1 MLQGLVALLFSWLPS
16 GLFLPITAVIGVAF
30 LIIAVRILTIIFAM
44 VAKEFFHNVWNLFLS
59 VDVPG
64 LGVSFAAF
72 AIALFLIR
80 FSIGLL
86 SYITGF
92 GMNGGDYG
100 RAATTAEKYKNDRKK
115 ALDGKSSKF
124 DW

>member
-1 MLQGLVALLFSWLPS
+1 MFKSPV
-16 GLFLPITAVIGVAF
+16 
-30 LIIAVRILTIIFAM
+30 AM
-44 VAKEFFHNVWNLFLS
+44 VAKEFFHNVWNLFLP

>member
-1 MLQGLVALLFSWLPS
+1 MFSSPVAQIAKTFFGNIWEM
-16 GLFLPITAVIGVAF
+16 FLAI
-30 LIIAVRILTIIFAM
+30 
-44 VAKEFFHNVWNLFLS
+44 E
-59 VDVPG
+59 VPG

-80 FSIGLL
+80 FSLSLL
-86 SYITGF
+86 GYITGF

-100 RAATTAEKYKNDRKK
+100 RAATTAEKYKNDRQK

>member
-1 MLQGLVALLFSWLPS
+1 MFDSPV
-16 GLFLPITAVIGVAF
+16 
-30 LIIAVRILTIIFAM
+30 AM
-44 VAKEFFHNVWNLFLS
+44 VAKEFFHNIWNLFLS
-59 VDVPG
+59 VEVPG

-80 FSIGLL
+80 FSLGLL
-86 SYITGF
+86 GYITGF

-100 RAATTAEKYKNDRKK
+100 RAATTAEKYKNDRQK
-115 ALDGKSSKF
+115 ALEGKPSKF